1 MKKLIR
7 RHTTAT
13 INLERRFNEIVSTE
27 IFPAGECQT
36 LLKERISYLLSPR
49 SLFHSKVNERSE
61 TKTSDKL
68 TEINSLKN
76 ILLSYNETSTIFFS
90 SENLYQIQRLDL
102 VFIYTVIF
110 CRENFINSITNC
122 WNYIAVRN
130 LEGNKKQYIECIKLY
145 LIWWIIRAI
154 MGLLENQFAQQ
165 RLSRMIKR
173 RKGTFNKRTGSPP
186 GETEAKKVTSST
198 RWMVFSPIFLTEG

>member
-1 MKKLIR
+1 MPNAFKRENFISSF
-7 RHTTAT
+7 A
-13 INLERRFNEIVSTE
+13 EIIV
-27 IFPAGECQT
+27 P
-36 LLKERISYLLSPR
+36 
-49 SLFHSKVNERSE
+49 HSKVNERSE

-76 ILLSYNETSTIFFS
+76 ILLSYNETSTIFF
-90 SENLYQIQRLDL
+90 
-102 VFIYTVIF
+102 FIFLIGKIFFKSKNYTS
-110 CRENFINSITNC
+110 CRENFVNSITNC
-122 WNYIAVRN
+122 WNYIAARN